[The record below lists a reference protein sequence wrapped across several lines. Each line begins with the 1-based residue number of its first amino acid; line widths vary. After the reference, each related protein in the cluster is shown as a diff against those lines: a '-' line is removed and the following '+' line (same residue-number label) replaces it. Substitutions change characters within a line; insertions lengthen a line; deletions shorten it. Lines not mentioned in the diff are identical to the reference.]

1 VWKMQP
7 SFTATLEVLIEE
19 AENSF
24 AQYNGAGK

>member
-1 VWKMQP
+1 MQP

-24 AQYNGAGK
+24 AYYNGSGN